1 MKPSD
6 HVQAYLDLEREAD
19 EADGAPSLDLVARI
33 DAAWKRLTP
42 AEVTWLRARPVG
54 HGVGPF
60 ENAARRRKVLKLLE
74 FVPTG
79 ASRAENQICAEWLKG
94 MSPPERGL
102 FAKLAKC
109 NAPSEETWR
118 QLIEAVKARKTVDEI
133 DALAR
138 EIVK

>member
-1 MKPSD
+1 MTQSPRIT
-6 HVQAYLDLEREAD
+6 VYLDLEHEAD
-19 EADGAPSLDLVARI
+19 ETNGDPSPELVGRI

-60 ENAARRRKVLKLLE
+60 ENAARRRKVLKILE

-79 ASRAENQICAEWLKG
+79 ASRVENQICAEWLRG

-118 QLIEAVKARKTVDEI
+118 QLIEAVKARKTVDEV

-138 EIVK
+138 ELIR